1 MYVMIVEDNMMDVI
15 VLKEVF
21 NHFDKKC
28 RFSFCMSAEV
38 AWNNLQ
44 RMKSNP
50 TASMPDLI
58 ITDLYLPK
66 MSGHDFLY
74 SLKEDPEL
82 KTIPVMMVSGS
93 EEEADIQAA
102 YDLNVVSF
110 IKKEKLIDHH
120 NIKDNPLW
128 NYQKDRDILKN

>member
-28 RFSFCMSAEV
+28 RFSFCMSAEA
-38 AWNNLQ
+38 AWSNLQ
-44 RMKSNP
+44 RIKSNP
-50 TASMPDLI
+50 VGHMPDLI

-74 SLKEDPEL
+74 SLREDPEL
-82 KTIPVMMVSGS
+82 KEIPVMMVSGS
-93 EEEADIQAA
+93 DDEEDIKVA

-110 IKKEKLIDHH
+110 IKKEKLADHH
-120 NIKDNPLW
+120 NIQDNPLW
-128 NYQKDRDILKN
+128 NFRKNIDILKN